1 MSDNP
6 LPEPA
11 ECPDDAVL
19 LDESSFSSDIDEFVR
34 HLVAQGTCEASKD
47 DLQPWII
54 QWVADSPDRSTYRNR
69 KWEAIR
75 YLGTPERTFQRWVK
89 NFCEGKELPKK
100 QSRGKNQ
107 LTEYWKPE
115 IIRIWEEGNKDGQIK
130 TIQAVLDDLDGKA
143 FHNQEGKEVV
153 SYSTVYRILKPLIA
167 QKELA
172 EGARS
177 SGQGDRCIV
186 NTRDGKALQAR
197 WSNEII
203 QIDSTLIDLFSEYED
218 DKEVLGYRIIKG
230 KEQEVPPLPGVLRL
244 WLTLAK
250 DVKSTCVLGFLLN
263 AKHPTSDDIALLILR
278 VIRPKNYPPDYELQN
293 VAIPY
298 GRFKHLHTD
307 GGKYLNCD
315 YLHQIGKE
323 VGFTCHLR
331 MKTEDGGDI
340 EAMFNI
346 LRYLLC
352 ECPGYTNSNTQKRPK
367 GAEERACL
375 KPKDAD
381 KILAWFFYEIH
392 NYRICRKHRTM
403 TRYERWIDKLPNT
416 QPPIE
421 VPEEKLTSCMTRAI
435 RRKVQKQGIVS
446 FETRLYQGESL
457 KEHVGQDVLL
467 RLDPDHILH
476 MSAFSL
482 EDDKQGQSLGKV
494 EMLNIEELNE
504 YIEELNLEIP
514 EVSLEKN
521 NLSLDELLEIND
533 AINVKSNQAE
543 ASGKPI
549 RLGSR
554 RKIKKRVQKRTEQKS
569 DERRRRRRNQNN
581 ELRNDAK
588 QSTKSADESTQPS
601 DNSQNTN
608 KPNLDKVVDFQ
619 QQRRKRSIE
628 AFDELLKSDS
638 SEQQIKVTIPRWN
651 DRSH

>member
-1 MSDNP
+1 MSDTSLAE
-6 LPEPA
+6 LP

-19 LDESSFSSDIDEFVR
+19 LDESSFSTDIDEFVR
-34 HLVAQGTCEASKD
+34 HLIVQGISGTSKD
-47 DLQPWII
+47 DLKPWII
-54 QWVADSPDRSTYRNR
+54 QWVADSPDRSTYKDR

-75 YLGTPERTFQRWVK
+75 YLGTPERTFQRWVE
-89 NFCEGKELPKK
+89 NFCKRKEFPKK
-100 QSRGKNQ
+100 HSKGQHQ
-107 LTEYWKPE
+107 LTKYWEPE
-115 IIRIWEEGNKDGQIK
+115 IIRIWTEGNKNGQIK
-130 TIQAVLDDLDGKA
+130 TIQSVLDDLNGEA

-153 SYSTVYRILKPLIA
+153 SYSTAYRILKPLIE
-167 QKELA
+167 QKQLA

-186 NTRDGKALQAR
+186 NTRDGKALQAK

-203 QIDSTLIDLFSEYED
+203 QIDSTLIDLFTEYED
-218 DKEVLGYRIIKG
+218 GKEVLGYRIVKG
-230 KEQEVPPLPGVLRL
+230 KEQEIPPLPGVLRL

-331 MKTEDGGDI
+331 MRTEDGGDV

-352 ECPGYTNSNTQKRPK
+352 ECPGYTGSNTQKRPK
-367 GAEERACL
+367 GAEERARL
-375 KPKDAD
+375 KPKDVD
-381 KILAWFFYEIH
+381 KILAWFFYGIH
-392 NYRICRKHRTM
+392 NYRVCRKHRTM
-403 TRYERWIDKLPNT
+403 KRYERWIDKLPNK
-416 QPPIE
+416 QLPIE
-421 VPEEKLTSCMTRAI
+421 VPKEKLTSCMTRAV

-446 FETRLYQGESL
+446 FENRLYQGESL
-457 KEHVGQDVLL
+457 KEYVGQDVLL

-476 MSAFSL
+476 MTAFSL
-482 EDDKQGQSLGKV
+482 ENDKQGKCLDKI
-494 EMLNIEELNE
+494 EMLNIDELNE

-514 EVSLEKN
+514 EVSLERN

-533 AINVKSNQAE
+533 AIKVKSNQAE

-554 RKIKKRVQKRTEQKS
+554 RKIKKLVQTRTEQKN

-581 ELRNDAK
+581 ALRNDAK
-588 QSTKSADESTQPS
+588 QSTKSVDESTQPN
-601 DNSQNTN
+601 DNSQDTN
-608 KPNLDKVVDFQ
+608 KPNPDKVVDLQ

-638 SEQQIKVTIPRWN
+638 SEQQLRVTIPRWK